1 MKTQILSYIK
11 IIFLALIICNK
22 STSYAGNKD
31 IVVVESYSKEYKW
44 DVDYDKEIKNRL
56 GNQYQLHFFEMNTKK
71 VPKSEHEK
79 RGQEALKFINKISP
93 ILVILGDD
101 AALKFVG
108 PTLEKNKI
116 KTVYLGVNNNP
127 RAYFDTEPKYVTGVL
142 ERPLIRRSSIFIK
155 DIIPKAKKV
164 LILFDNDRTSEIVH
178 EDFFSKKP
186 SVDFS
191 GIIYDIFLVSKFAN
205 WQKLVL
211 DANKNYDAII
221 LGLYATLTDANNS
234 NVDSEKVL
242 QWTSENSKLPLFAF
256 WDFTVAK
263 QKAMGGLVI
272 TGASQGKAAAELA
285 IKLLNNPNTL
295 PSSIFPIYLQEGKFI
310 FSKYELNKRKLALPK
325 EILNETIF
333 VE

>member
-44 DVDYDKEIKNRL
+44 DVDYDKELKNRL

-191 GIIYDIFLVSKFAN
+191 GIIYDIFLVSNTPSTKFVGN
-205 WQKLVL
+205 IDNQK
-211 DANKNYDAII
+211 
-221 LGLYATLTDANNS
+221 
-234 NVDSEKVL
+234 
-242 QWTSENSKLPLFAF
+242 
-256 WDFTVAK
+256 
-263 QKAMGGLVI
+263 
-272 TGASQGKAAAELA
+272 
-285 IKLLNNPNTL
+285 
-295 PSSIFPIYLQEGKFI
+295 
-310 FSKYELNKRKLALPK
+310 
-325 EILNETIF
+325 
-333 VE
+333 